1 MDYKRRHSVEVKD
14 SDVKKL
20 KLGDEVTITIKGK
33 VKELELGDPP
43 AEEAKKARADKG
55 CCGCGISYQMP
66 SRITVEMDSQK
77 IESGENKFSQL
88 ARDEEEED

>member
-33 VKELELGDPP
+33 IKELELGDPP
-43 AEEAKKARADKG
+43 KEEEKKSRADKG
-55 CCGCGISYQMP
+55 CCGCGISYQML
-66 SRITVEMDSQK
+66 SRIVLEMDSQK
-77 IESGENKFSQL
+77 VQSGESSFSML
-88 ARDEEEED
+88 AREEEED